1 MIQSID
7 ETFDVDHELFPWM
20 YRLSH
25 CWYTIQDIVP
35 SIRRKFRRMK
45 LDDGGSTDH
54 LATFKLSFCIVAYE
68 LSKLIGEQMEDLGTL
83 FTEILQT
90 GTVHKKRNWLL
101 ARMEGHPSQSPYSQD
116 ALLET
121 EGQIVL
127 GRGQLLFLMRRV
139 DGLGAQKLIERGFRF
154 APMSKVAINLARL
167 MEVKEDD
174 LRPILARLSSAA
186 GKETLYGSGVHVAC
200 FAIRPGYTSPFDV
213 LVRKDANN
221 LLPNVRLNRSTLS
234 ASQRNFLEEMKGL
247 SIGECL
253 SGLRNRFD
261 FTDAEQTSFAAEFLA
276 AIHHLAVNLRKKW
289 ILHATLAA
297 EIYTAPCSQLI
308 SSQRL
313 EYATII
319 AFKVISNVHDYT
331 DFNDNY
337 EYVTNA
343 LFMASQH
350 ANREYSGQGAFAS
363 SLRRDLQVGIQTLS
377 NAAGV
382 ERTEKMP
389 VSPAESNSTQGS
401 EPFKRRFLQKIA
413 PTLDLKSISR
423 YSARRDKG
431 PDLDNNSSELELFS
445 HTPSQFRRRDSE
457 LTIATID
464 TRFVD
469 LRRGGRRDPGS
480 LVPNRN
486 TGAGAGDPMTY
497 AEKLMVLARREKRPM
512 DPEDTDSWP

>member
-1 MIQSID
+1 MIQGID
-7 ETFDVDHELFPWM
+7 EIFDVDHNLFPWM

-35 SIRRKFRRMK
+35 SIRRKFRKMK
-45 LDDGGSTDH
+45 LDESEGTDH
-54 LATFKLSFCIVAYE
+54 LTAFKLSFCIVAYE

-90 GTVHKKRNWLL
+90 GTIHKKRNCLL
-101 ARMEGHPSQSPYSQD
+101 ARIEGHPSRSPYSQD

-121 EGQIVL
+121 GGQIIL

-139 DGLGAQKLIERGFRF
+139 DELGAQKLIERGFRF
-154 APMSKVAINLARL
+154 APMSKVAINLARST
-167 MEVKEDD
+167 EVKEDD
-174 LRPILARLSSAA
+174 LTPILESLSSAA

-221 LLPNVRLNRSTLS
+221 LLPNVRLRRSKLS
-234 ASQRNFLEEMKGL
+234 SSQRNFLKEIEGL
-247 SIGECL
+247 SIGQCL
-253 SGLRNRFD
+253 SSLRNRFQ
-261 FTDAEQTSFAAEFLA
+261 FTDAEQASFAAEFLA
-276 AIHHLAVNLRKKW
+276 ATHHLAANIGKKW

-297 EIYTAPCSQLI
+297 DIYTAPCSQLI

-331 DFNDNY
+331 NFNEKY

-350 ANREYSGQGAFAS
+350 ANREYSDQGAFAS
-363 SLRRDLQVGIQTLS
+363 SLRRDLQMGIQTLS
-377 NAAGV
+377 NAARV
-382 ERTEKMP
+382 ESTEKMP

-401 EPFKRRFLQKIA
+401 EPFKRRILQKVA

-423 YSARRDKG
+423 YSARRNEG
-431 PDLDNNSSELELFS
+431 LDLDNNSSELELWS
-445 HTPSQFRRRDSE
+445 RTTSQFWRQDSE
-457 LTIATID
+457 LTVAATD
-464 TRFVD
+464 TRPISF
-469 LRRGGRRDPGS
+469 RRGGRREPGS
-480 LVPNRN
+480 LVLNRN
-486 TGAGAGDPMTY
+486 TGAAAGDPMTY